1 VNDIGKN
8 KLMAGAAVALM
19 LTGGAI
25 AYSSARAAG
34 PAPVNIPS
42 AGPVGAPQSF
52 ADIFQKVSPAVVSI
66 DITGR
71 ATPSEVA
78 MMGGQDGDEE
88 GGQGSGPAP
97 QLPFPFNFQGGQGQ
111 HFQFKRYGQGQGQPD
126 GRDLPKIQAS
136 GSGFFVS
143 PDGYI
148 VTNNH
153 VVEHADTITVRT
165 SDKRVL
171 KAHLIGRDPTTDLA
185 VVKVDG
191 GSFPYVSFEEQ
202 AKPRV
207 GDWVVAVGNPFG
219 LGGTATAGIVS
230 ALGRENVDDTRLV
243 DYMQIDAPINRGNS
257 GGPTFDVYGRV
268 VGVNT
273 AIFTPSGGS
282 VGIGFDIPADVASS
296 ITHQIIA
303 GGKVAHGYIGA
314 TIQGISP
321 DVSES
326 LGLKNTD
333 GAIVAALTDGGPAE
347 KSGVHIG
354 DVVLAVNGK
363 SVASGNDLTRQV
375 AFSHP
380 GDVLRLSVLRDGK
393 RIDVDLHAGT
403 RPSEAEIARLT
414 RGGPAGDEDDNGGGP
429 APSQAPHVLGMG
441 LAQLDQA
448 ERQRFN
454 LKPGASGVVVESV
467 GENSDAADKGLRP
480 GDVIVKAGAHAT
492 SQPADVAAAVAEAK
506 RDGRKS
512 VLLLVS
518 RDGQTVFVPV
528 ALDKL
533 G

>member
-1 VNDIGKN
+1 MIDISKN

-34 PAPVNIPS
+34 PVNIPS

-71 ATPSEVA
+71 ASPSDVA
-78 MMGGQDGDEE
+78 MMGGQDQDEPQ
-88 GGQGSGPAP
+88 GGQA
-97 QLPFPFNFQGGQGQ
+97 LPFPFQLPPGFDGGQGQ
-111 HFQFKRYGQGQGQPD
+111 HFQFRRFGPGQGGQHPD

-136 GSGFFVS
+136 GSGFFIS

-165 SDKRVL
+165 ADKRIL

-185 VVKVDG
+185 VIKVDG
-191 GSFPYVSFEEQ
+191 GNHPYVSFEEQ
-202 AKPRV
+202 TKPRV

-273 AIFTPSGGS
+273 SIFTPSGGS

-296 ITHQIIA
+296 ITRQIIA
-303 GGKVAHGYIGA
+303 SGKVAHGYIGA
-314 TIQGISP
+314 TIQGVTP
-321 DVSES
+321 DMAGS

-347 KSGVHIG
+347 KSGVQIG

-363 SVASGNDLTRQV
+363 TVTSGNDLTRQV

-380 GDVLRLSVLRDGK
+380 GDVLRLTVLRDG
-393 RIDVDLHAGT
+393 RRMDLDLHAGL

-414 RGGPAGDEDDNGGGP
+414 NGGGPAGEDEDDNGAAGR
-429 APSQAPHVLGMG
+429 SHAPHVLGMG

-454 LKPGASGVVVESV
+454 LSPGAHGVVVESV
-467 GENSDAADKGLRP
+467 GENSDAADKGLKP
-480 GDVIVKAGAHAT
+480 GDVIMKAGAHAAN
-492 SQPADVAAAVAEAK
+492 QPSDVAAAVAEAK

-512 VLLLVS
+512 VLLLVN

-528 ALDKL
+528 DLDKM

>member
-1 VNDIGKN
+1 MIKLSNSR
-8 KLMAGAAVALM
+8 LMAGAAMGLVVA
-19 LTGGAI
+19 GGAV
-25 AYSSARAAG
+25 AFTSARAAG
-34 PAPVNIPS
+34 PVNASGAAP
-42 AGPVGAPQSF
+42 AGVPQSF

-71 ATPSEVA
+71 ASPSEVA
-78 MMGGQDGDEE
+78 MMQGQGDEDE
-88 GGQGSGPAP
+88 QGGAGQAP
-97 QLPFPFNFQGGQGQ
+97 PLPFPLPPG
-111 HFQFKRYGQGQGQPD
+111 FQFKRFGQGPGGQQPD
-126 GRDLPKIQAS
+126 GKDLPKIAAS
-136 GSGFFVS
+136 GSGFFIS
-143 PDGYI
+143 ADGYI

-165 SDKRVL
+165 ADKQVL
-171 KAHLIGRDPTTDLA
+171 KAHLVGRDPTTDLA

-191 GSFPYVSFEEQ
+191 GNHPFVSFEDA

-273 AIFTPSGGS
+273 AIYSPSGGS

-296 ITHQIIA
+296 ITRQIIA
-303 GGKVAHGYIGA
+303 GGKVQHGYIGA
-314 TIQGISP
+314 TIQGVTPEMSA
-321 DVSES
+321 S
-326 LGLKNTD
+326 LGLKTTD
-333 GAIVAALTDGGPAE
+333 GAIVAALSDGGPAE
-347 KSGVHIG
+347 KSGMRIG

-363 SVASGNDLTRQV
+363 SVASANDLTRQV

-380 GDVLRLSVLRDGK
+380 GDVLRLAVLRDGK
-393 RIDVDLHAGT
+393 RIDVDLHAGL
-403 RPSEAEIARLT
+403 RPSEAQIARMAN
-414 RGGPAGDEDDNGGGP
+414 GGAGGEDDGADGGDAKSSG
-429 APSQAPHVLGMG
+429 PHVLGMG

-448 ERQRFN
+448 ERQRFSV
-454 LKPGASGVVVESV
+454 KPGVTGVVVESV
-467 GENSDAADKGLRP
+467 GENSDAADKGLKA
-480 GDVIVKAGAHAT
+480 GDVIVKAGAHAAA
-492 SQPADVAAAVAEAK
+492 QPADVAAAVADAR

-512 VLLLVS
+512 VLLLVN

-528 ALDKL
+528 DLDKL

>member
-1 VNDIGKN
+1 MIKLNN
-8 KLMAGAAVALM
+8 NRLMAGAAMGLVLA
-19 LTGGAI
+19 GGAV
-25 AYSSARAAG
+25 AFTSAKAAG
-34 PAPVNIPS
+34 PVNIP
-42 AGPVGAPQSF
+42 AAAPVGAPQSF
-52 ADIFQKVSPAVVSI
+52 ADIFQRVSPAVVSI

-71 ATPSEVA
+71 ASPSEVA
-78 MMGGQDGDEE
+78 MMQGQQDQDEQG
-88 GGQGSGPAP
+88 GGQG
-97 QLPFPFNFQGGQGQ
+97 QPFPFPFQLPPGFDGGQGQ
-111 HFQFKRYGQGQGQPD
+111 HFQFKRFGQGQQPD
-126 GRDLPKIQAS
+126 GRDLPKIAAS
-136 GSGFFVS
+136 GSGFFIS

-165 SDKRVL
+165 ADKRVL

-185 VVKVDG
+185 VIKVDG
-191 GSFPYVSFEEQ
+191 VNHPYVSFEQQ

-273 AIFTPSGGS
+273 AIYSPSGGS
-282 VGIGFDIPADVASS
+282 VGIGFDIPADVAAS
-296 ITHQIIA
+296 ITRQIIA
-303 GGKVAHGYIGA
+303 NGKVSHGYIGA
-314 TIQGISP
+314 TIQGVTPEMSA
-321 DVSES
+321 S
-326 LGLKNTD
+326 LGLKSTD

-354 DVVLAVNGK
+354 DVVLAVNGNTVT
-363 SVASGNDLTRQV
+363 SANDLTRHV

-380 GDVLRLSVLRDGK
+380 GDVLRLAVLRDGR
-393 RIDVDLHAGT
+393 RIDIDLHAGL
-403 RPSEAEIARLT
+403 RPSEAQIARMAN
-414 RGGPAGDEDDNGGGP
+414 GGAGGDEDEGQDGLAGRASG
-429 APSQAPHVLGMG
+429 PHVLGMG

-448 ERQRFN
+448 ERQRFSVR
-454 LKPGASGVVVESV
+454 PGVTGVVVESV
-467 GENSDAADKGLRP
+467 GENSDAADKGLKA
-480 GDVIVKAGAHAT
+480 GDVIVKAGAHAAN
-492 SQPADVAAAVAEAK
+492 QPADVAAAVADARRE
-506 RDGRKS
+506 GRKS
-512 VLLLVS
+512 VLLLVN

-528 ALDKL
+528 DLDKM

>member
-1 VNDIGKN
+1 
-8 KLMAGAAVALM
+8 
-19 LTGGAI
+19 
-25 AYSSARAAG
+25 
-34 PAPVNIPS
+34 
-42 AGPVGAPQSF
+42 
-52 ADIFQKVSPAVVSI
+52 VSPAVVSI
-66 DITGR
+66 DISGH
-71 ATPSEVA
+71 ATPSEA
-78 MMGGQDGDEE
+78 ML
-88 GGQGSGPAP
+88 GGQGEEGQEGPGGPA
-97 QLPFPFNFQGGQGQ
+97 LPFPFPFGFEGGQGQ
-111 HFQFKRYGQGQGQPD
+111 HFQFKRFGPGQGGGASPD

-165 SDKRVL
+165 ADKRVL

-185 VVKVDG
+185 VIKVDG
-191 GSFPYVSFEEQ
+191 GGYPFVSFEEQ

-273 AIFTPSGGS
+273 AIFSPSGGS
-282 VGIGFDIPADVASS
+282 VGIGFDIPADVAAS
-296 ITHQIIA
+296 ITRQIIA

-314 TIQGISP
+314 TIQGVTP
-321 DVSES
+321 DMAAS
-326 LGLKNTD
+326 LGLAHAD
-333 GAIVAALTDGGPAE
+333 GAIVAALTDGGPAQT
-347 KSGVHIG
+347 SGVHVG

-363 SVASGNDLTRQV
+363 TVTSANDLTRQV

-380 GDVLRLSVLRDGK
+380 GDVLRLAVLRDG
-393 RIDVDLHAGT
+393 RRLDVDLHAGV

-414 RGGPAGDEDDNGGGP
+414 HGGSGDEDDNGGAAGP
-429 APSQAPHVLGMG
+429 ARGPHVLGMR

-448 ERQRFN
+448 ERQRFS
-454 LKPGASGVVVESV
+454 LREGAHGVVVESV
-467 GENSDAADKGLRP
+467 GENSDAAEKGLKP
-480 GDVIVKAGAHAT
+480 GDVIVKAGAHLAN
-492 SQPADVAAAVAEAK
+492 QPSDVAAAVAEA
-506 RDGRKS
+506 RHDGRKS

-528 ALDKL
+528 ELDKM